1 MERDASLAEEVRRGL
16 SAPRKSLPPH
26 LFYDEE
32 GSRLYELITELEEYY
47 PTRTERAILARHAK
61 EIVALAAAGASH
73 PLHVVELGAGSA
85 QKTRLIL
92 AAAVAAQGASVYVP
106 VDVSPS
112 ALASAK
118 ARLEE
123 ELPELRVVPFVGR
136 HEQAV
141 ETIARLGPRRLVLFI
156 GSSIGNFED
165 DDAVRLLR
173 AVRRGLEPGDALLL
187 GTDLKKSPKRL
198 VPAYDD
204 ARGVTAAFNKNVLR
218 RINRELDADFQL
230 ERFRHVALWNEV
242 ASRVEM
248 HLESQMEQ
256 EVRIDGLGMTVRFAE
271 GERIHTESSIKY
283 DTPRVDSLLRR
294 SGFAREKTFSDDAC
308 LFSVHL
314 ARAQPL

>member
-47 PTRTERAILARHAK
+47 PTRTERAILERHAR
-61 EIVALAAAGASH
+61 EIVALASSGTSL

-85 QKTRLIL
+85 QKTRLVL
-92 AAAVAAQGASVYVP
+92 AAAIAAHGAALYLP

-118 ARLEE
+118 ARLEA
-123 ELPELRVVPFVGR
+123 ELPEIRVLPFVGR

-141 ETIARLGPRRLVLFI
+141 EAIARLGPRRLVLFI

-165 DDAVRLLR
+165 EDAVKLLR

-248 HLESQMEQ
+248 HLESRMEQ
-256 EVRIDGLGMTVRFAE
+256 EVCIDGLGMTVRFAE

-283 DTPRVDSLLRR
+283 DTPRVDTLLQR
-294 SGFAREKTFSDDAC
+294 SGFAREKTFSDDAS